1 MIVRVITVYVKPES
15 VEDFRAATEK
25 NHAGSIQEPG
35 VLRFDVLQNAERPTE
50 FLLYEVY
57 TDEPATISHKET
69 THYAEWKKTVT
80 PMMAKDR
87 ESATFTVVAPL
98 DTARWKS

>member
-1 MIVRVITVYVKPES
+1 MIVRVINVYVKPES
-15 VEDFRAATEK
+15 VDEFRDATRK
-25 NHAGSIQEPG
+25 NHEGSIREPG

-50 FLLYEVY
+50 FVLYEVY
-57 TDEPATISHKET
+57 TDDGATVAHKET

-87 ESATFTVVAPL
+87 ESASFNVVAPL
-98 DTARWKS
+98 EPAKWSG

>member
-1 MIVRVITVYVKPES
+1 MVARAITVYVKPDS
-15 VEDFRAATEK
+15 VEEFRRATVK
-25 NHAGSIQEPG
+25 NHEGSVKEPG

-57 TDEPATISHKET
+57 TDEAATVAHKDT
-69 THYAEWKKTVT
+69 AHYAEWKKTVT

-87 ESATFTVVAPL
+87 ESSTFNVVAPL
-98 DTARWKS
+98 SPEQWRS